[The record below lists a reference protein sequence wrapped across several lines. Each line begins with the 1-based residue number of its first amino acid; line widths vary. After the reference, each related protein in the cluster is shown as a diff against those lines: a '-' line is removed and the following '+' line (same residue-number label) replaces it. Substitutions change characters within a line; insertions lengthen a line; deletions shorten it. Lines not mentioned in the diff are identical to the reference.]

1 MVMLVGSPNICPY
14 TVCSPT
20 GGLSVDVDM
29 NSLSLSVSDI
39 LNFSLL
45 TSLSLTRSYAVTL
58 RTGHFS
64 RTLAATRSHTADLM
78 IIVKMP
84 RERRESLRT
93 IKDCLKV
100 GTISSQH

>member
-45 TSLSLTRSYAVTL
+45 TSLTRSYAVTL
-58 RTGHFS
+58 RAGHFS
-64 RTLAATRSHTADLM
+64 RTDLQEDGEEEEE
-78 IIVKMP
+78 V
-84 RERRESLRT
+84 EDL
-93 IKDCLKV
+93 DL
-100 GTISSQH
+100 